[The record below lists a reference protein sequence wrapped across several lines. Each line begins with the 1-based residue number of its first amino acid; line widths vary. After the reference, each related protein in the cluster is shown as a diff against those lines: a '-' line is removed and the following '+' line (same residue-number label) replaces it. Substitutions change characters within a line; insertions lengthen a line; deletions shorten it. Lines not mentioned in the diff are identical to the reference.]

1 MQFAFGEA
9 FGLLDAL
16 LMRYIRVEEEV
27 FHQRAELLLAAWHRT
42 KCSCLQRVAAFRIA
56 TVAGFSS

>member
-42 KCSCLQRVAAFRIA
+42 KCSCLQRVAAFRIEL
-56 TVAGFSS
+56 